1 MTLTNDCHFLVGH
14 DPMMRILPFLLIAF
28 LVETADAHDYWLA
41 PGSYRPAAG
50 TPVPVK
56 LLVGD
61 KFESEIERTLKKSK
75 TVRFRLLDGQGKSV
89 DLLKTGTDGQ
99 KPLVQLKLS
108 QPGAYLLA
116 LQRDWSRIEMEAE
129 KFHNY
134 LEHEGLTD
142 VIQLRKE
149 SGEADKPASERY
161 RRYLKSLLLA
171 DGVSGDTWQQKL
183 GHRLEILPLKD
194 PSTVKPGKTLPVQVL
209 FESKPL
215 ADVQVAAMG
224 RQATKKVTIHRART
238 DDNGMVEMKIDHAGE
253 WIVRLVYL
261 RRCVE
266 PEEADWES
274 FWAAMTFEAP
284 GRK

>member
-28 LVETADAHDYWLA
+28 LVETAAAHDYWLA

-50 TPVPVK
+50 KPVPVQ

-61 KFESEIERTLKKSK
+61 EFDAEIERTLKKSN
-75 TVRFRLLDGQGKSV
+75 TVRFQLLDSQGQSV
-89 DLLKTGTDGQ
+89 DLLKTSEEGQ
-99 KPLVQLKLS
+99 KPLVQLKLP
-108 QPGAYLLA
+108 QPGAYLLT
-116 LQRDWSRIEMEAE
+116 LQRDWARIEMEAE
-129 KFHNY
+129 KFHKY
-134 LEHEGLTD
+134 LEHEGLTG
-142 VIQLRKE
+142 VIQLRKD

-171 DGVSGDTWQQKL
+171 DGVGGDTWKQQL
-183 GHRLEILPLKD
+183 GHRLEIVPLAD
-194 PSTVKPGKTLPVQVL
+194 PSVVKPGGILPVQVL

-224 RQATKKVTIHRART
+224 RRGRKKVTIHRART
-238 DDNGMVEMKIDHAGE
+238 DASGRVELNIDHAGE

-274 FWAAMTFEAP
+274 FWAAMTFESP
-284 GRK
+284 GRR

>member
-1 MTLTNDCHFLVGH
+1 MVRVLTL
-14 DPMMRILPFLLIAF
+14 LLCAV
-28 LVETADAHDYWLA
+28 LVESAAAHDYWLA
-41 PGSYRPAAG
+41 PQNYRPSAG
-50 TPVPVK
+50 KPVPVR

-61 KFESEIERTLKKSK
+61 EFESEIERTLKKSN
-75 TVRFRLLDGQGKSV
+75 TVRFQLLDAQGQSV
-89 DLLKTGTDGQ
+89 DLLKTSAEGQ
-99 KPLVQLKLS
+99 KPLIQLSLP

-116 LQRDWSRIEMEAE
+116 LQRNWARIEMEAE
-129 KFHNY
+129 KFHHY
-134 LEHEGLTD
+134 LEHEGLTQ
-142 VIQLRKE
+142 VIQLRKD

-171 DGVSGDTWQQKL
+171 DGVGGDTWKKQL
-183 GHRLEILPLKD
+183 GHRLEILPLAD
-194 PSTVKPGKTLPVQVL
+194 PSAIKPGAMLPVQVL

-224 RQATKKVTIHRART
+224 RRDRKKVTINRART
-238 DDNGMVEMKIDHAGE
+238 DAKGRVELKIDHSGE

-274 FWAAMTFEAP
+274 FWAAMTFGVS